1 MGCDS
6 GGAAGEP
13 TLPPSTLTLAPLDP
27 STLQAGNRALD
38 CDATAIDARVDALL
52 AQMTIQQK
60 VAEMHGAAFLAV
72 DDLYNAGGDTALGIP
87 AFKMVDGPRG
97 VRAGKATAFPVG
109 IARGATF
116 DPELEHR
123 VGLAIGLETA
133 HKGANVLLAPTMN
146 VLRHPG
152 WGRAQE
158 TYSEDSFHMGVM
170 ASAFIGGAQNHVLA
184 SAKHFAAN
192 SVENSRFMMSSNM
205 SERTL
210 REVYLPHFR
219 RAVQEAGV
227 ASVMSAYNRVNGTY
241 CAENTHLLSD
251 ILKGEWGFRGFV
263 ESDWVLGVHSTVASA
278 QAGLDIEMP
287 VENYF
292 GAKLIAAVDSGELD
306 VAVIDAAVRRVL
318 RQKFCFGLDVPTAVD
333 GSVIESAEHV
343 ALAREVSEKSIVL
356 LKNLSGTLPL
366 SKQLRRVAVVGA
378 LSDVAN
384 LGDRGSSS
392 VTPTSAISPL
402 DGLRAIAPDV
412 EFIPFAT
419 DEPTDTELA
428 EIATADAAIVIA
440 GLTYLEEGEYIPFDM
455 GSGLAKGGD
464 RIGLELPTIQQ
475 SLITRVASRAK
486 KTVVVLEAGSAV
498 TMRGWVDQVDTL
510 VMAWYPGMQG
520 GAALARVLFG
530 DVNPSGKLP
539 VTFARSMAQLPPWD
553 IESNEVDYDYL
564 HGYRLLDEN
573 NETPEFAF
581 GFGLTYTKF
590 AIGRL
595 ALDRSTASAPDVV
608 TVSVDVHNA
617 GTRVGDEIIQLYV
630 SYPSSDVQRSKSE
643 LRAFRRVSLEP
654 GEVKTVQLELRPSD
668 LAYFDEPTSTWVTQR
683 GEYTLRVGTSSR
695 DLPLAATLRVE

>member
-1 MGCDS
+1 MASVS
-6 GGAAGEP
+6 GGAAGELA
-13 TLPPSTLTLAPLDP
+13 LPPSTLTLAPLDP
-27 STLQAGNRALD
+27 STLQAGNRALY

-60 VAEMHGAAFLAV
+60 VAEMHGAAFLAI
-72 DDLYNAGGDTALGIP
+72 DDLYNAGGDALLGIP

-97 VRAGKATAFPVG
+97 VRAGKATAFPVAM
-109 IARGATF
+109 ARGATF
-116 DPELEHR
+116 DPELERR
-123 VGLAIGLETA
+123 VGLAIGRETV

-158 TYSEDSFHMGVM
+158 TYSEDSFHMGAM
-170 ASAFIGGAQNHVLA
+170 AAAFIGGAQNHVLA

-192 SVENSRFMMSSNM
+192 NVENSRFAMSSNM

-219 RAVQEAGV
+219 RVVEEAGV

-241 CAENTHLLSD
+241 CSENAHLLTD

-263 ESDWVLGVHSTVASA
+263 ESDWVLGVHSTVAAA

-292 GAKLIAAVDSGELD
+292 GAKLVTAVESGELE
-306 VAVIDAAVRRVL
+306 VAVIDAAVRRIL
-318 RQKFCFGLDVPTAVD
+318 RQKLCFDLDVPVAVD
-333 GSVIESAEHV
+333 ASVIESAEHV
-343 ALAREVSEKSIVL
+343 ALAREVAEKSIVL

-366 SKQLRRVAVVGA
+366 SKQLRRIAVVGA
-378 LSDVAN
+378 LSDVVN
-384 LGDRGSSS
+384 LGDRGSSL
-392 VTPTSAISPL
+392 VTPTSAVGPL
-402 DGLRAIAPDV
+402 EGLRASAPDV
-412 EFIPFAT
+412 EFISFAT
-419 DEPTDTELA
+419 DEPTDAELA
-428 EIATADAAIVIA
+428 DIATADAAIVIA

-464 RIGLELPTIQQ
+464 RTELELPTTQQ

-486 KTVVVLEAGSAV
+486 NTVVVLEAGSAV

-553 IESNEVDYDYL
+553 IESNEVEYGYL

-573 NETPEFAF
+573 DEAPEFAF
-581 GFGLTYTKF
+581 GFGLTYTEF
-590 AIGRL
+590 AVGRL
-595 ALDRSTASAPDVV
+595 ALDRSTASAQDVV

-630 SYPSSDVQRSKSE
+630 SYPSSGVLRSKSD
-643 LRAFRRVSLEP
+643 LRGFRRVSLEP

-668 LAYFDEPTSTWVTQR
+668 LAYFDESTSTWVTQR
-683 GEYTLRVGTSSR
+683 GDYTLRVGTSSR
-695 DLPLAATLRVE
+695 DVPLATTLRVE